1 MSSTR
6 VASNNGCFRRT
17 HVRSASPRL
26 QNERFKRR
34 FLLKI
39 TITSSYWIGSRI
51 MKVETC
57 RKKKLNNAAQSH
69 PLVAHLHLN
78 QAFTLCRGY
87 FAKETTHLRLCTD
100 YTIACLHKQR
110 NGLPL
115 KNLQLMGNRMLM
127 TGSCTHKRLKFCSLH
142 YKQHHDRLMTN
153 YY

>member
-1 MSSTR
+1 MMH
-6 VASNNGCFRRT
+6 AGL
-17 HVRSASPRL
+17 A
-26 QNERFKRR
+26 
-34 FLLKI
+34 
-39 TITSSYWIGSRI
+39 
-51 MKVETC
+51 
-57 RKKKLNNAAQSH
+57 KKKVNNAAQSH

-87 FAKETTHLRLCTD
+87 FARETTHLRLCTD

-127 TGSCTHKRLKFCSLH
+127 TGSCTHKRLKFCSVH

-153 YY
+153 CY